1 MADATL
7 AGFPVPP
14 PLPPEQRAGVLAC
27 GELELLGRMR
37 YSSNATFL
45 GTAALDGAEMLVI
58 YKPRRGERPL
68 WDFTAGTLCQREVAA
83 FEISELL
90 GWGVV
95 PRTVLRDGP
104 HGEGMVQ
111 EFVPHDPNDHYLTL
125 RDEHPDRF
133 RAFAAFDVVVNNAD
147 RKAGHVLRSTVDAT
161 IVGID
166 HGLTFHD
173 DHKLRTVIWDFIGD
187 PLDDATLDELRAL
200 SSVLLKPH
208 RSRLAEL
215 LSPYELEALWIRVDS
230 LTAEGTLPEP
240 RTDYPY
246 PWPMI

>member
-1 MADATL
+1 MSEPTL
-7 AGFPVPP
+7 AGVPVPA
-14 PLPPEQRAGVLAC
+14 PLPAEARAGVIAC

-45 GTAALDGAEMLVI
+45 GRAVLDGAEMLVI

-68 WDFTAGTLCQREVAA
+68 WDFTSGTLCQREVAA
-83 FEISELL
+83 FEVSELL

-111 EFVPHDPNDHYLTL
+111 EFVAHDPNEHYLTL
-125 RDEHPDRF
+125 RDDHPDRF

-147 RKAGHVLRSTVDAT
+147 RKAGHVLRSTADGS

-173 DHKLRTVIWDFIGD
+173 DPKLRTVIWDYIGD
-187 PLDDATLDELRAL
+187 VLDDALVDDLRAL
-200 SSVLLKPH
+200 ASVLLKPA
-208 RSRLAEL
+208 RTRLADL
-215 LSPYELEALWIRVDS
+215 LSPYELEALWLRVEG
-230 LTAEGTLPEP
+230 LTEEGVLPEP